1 MRNVLLVN
9 TVTSFK
15 PQHFPHANLPSNLSI
30 KFHHG
35 HKILT
40 TRVSLGFKMISL
52 FEDII
57 KLRKMYNARDE
68 SRSKTFRVADPQV
81 QFEFHSSSAF
91 FK

>member
-15 PQHFPHANLPSNLSI
+15 PQHFPPANVPSNLSI
-30 KFHHG
+30 KFNHA

-40 TRVSLGFKMISL
+40 THVSLGFKMMSR

-57 KLRKMYNARDE
+57 KLKKMYNARDE
-68 SRSKTFRVADPQV
+68 SRCKTFRVADPQV
-81 QFEFHSSSAF
+81 QFEFH
-91 FK
+91 